1 MKLREKTP
9 IRTSGVAHQD
19 DYHVYHDQLKIDFNC
34 RCGYCDDR
42 DVPRAYSFEID
53 HFVPQKVDNTKVTEY
68 SNLVYACKSCNN
80 AKRAKWPTDDKT
92 KPNDGKVGWIDPC
105 SKDYDEQFERG
116 NDGKIHPL
124 TELGGWMFENLK
136 LWKKQHEILWNC
148 ERLDANI
155 DKMEALF
162 ATGPIP
168 EEFNNVLISLYRQYR
183 VIIKS
188 FYGG

>member
-9 IRTSGVAHQD
+9 IRTGGVAHQD
-19 DYHVYHDQLKIDFNC
+19 DFHAYRDQLKIDFNC

-53 HFVPQKVDNTKVTEY
+53 HFVPQNVDKTKVTEY

-105 SKDYDEQFERG
+105 SKDYDAQFERG
-116 NDGKIHPL
+116 DDGKIYPL
-124 TELGGWMFENLK
+124 TDLGSWMYENLK

-148 ERLDANI
+148 ERLEANL
-155 DKMEALF
+155 DNLEALF
-162 ATGPIP
+162 DNGPVP
-168 EEFNNVLISLYRQYR
+168 EEQKDALISLYRQYR
-183 VIIKS
+183 GIINT